1 MSCVP
6 RTEPLAAPLA
16 ARLQRYLVT
25 DARVADVDDLLARSE
40 AALRGGITVVQL
52 RARGWDDRRLWQA
65 ASGLRRISERY
76 GALLIINDRVD
87 VATASDADGVHLGVG
102 DLPVAVARRL
112 LPPGALLGFS
122 PETEAD
128 RLEAEAAGI
137 DYLGVGPVYGTQT
150 KDDAGAAIGLHGL
163 QRVVAATA
171 LPVVGIGGI
180 AIDTAAAV
188 VATGAVGVAVVGAV
202 FLAADPEL
210 AARDLRTALGA

>member
-1 MSCVP
+1 MSSLTT
-6 RTEPLAAPLA
+6 RQATPLA

-25 DARVADVDDLLARSE
+25 DARVANVDDLLTRSE
-40 AALRGGITVVQL
+40 AALRGGMTVVQL
-52 RARGWDDRRLWQA
+52 RARGWDDRGLWQA
-65 ASGLRRISERY
+65 ASGLRAISERH

-87 VATASDADGVHLGVG
+87 LALAAGADGVHLGVG

-112 LPPGALLGFS
+112 LPPGALIGFS
-122 PETEAD
+122 PETEDD

-163 QRVVAATA
+163 QRVVDLTP

-202 FLAADPEL
+202 FLAADPEQ
-210 AARDLRTALGA
+210 AARDLRRALGA